1 MIHAQNVGVKYV
13 NINNTKRQELKAL
26 IFDTLSG
33 RKLRKEEFWALE
45 DVSFNAYEGEIVGII
60 GANGAGKSTLCR
72 LISNILIPDLGVIQV
87 TGMVSALLSL
97 GTGFNTELTGR
108 ENIFL
113 NGMMLGFSLKK
124 VKSLYHEIVN
134 FSGIKDFID
143 LPVKQYSK
151 GMISR
156 LGFSI
161 ATMLEPEILVL
172 DETLKTGDETFK
184 EQASNKL
191 KEIITQAKLVILVS
205 HDLDFIEKR
214 CSRVIWIDKGKVQE
228 IGESKRICAAY
239 KEKVTIKKKKKLLG
253 GYAPTDIKISNSPVI
268 TIENLGVKFRI
279 KRSDFWALQNINLTV
294 RKGEILG
301 VIGHNGA
308 GKSTLCKVLSR
319 IIKADEGKI
328 EIKGKTTEILGFG
341 SGFNKQLSGIDNIF
355 LNGLFLGLSKE
366 TLKTIIN
373 DIVEFSELKKFID
386 KPLKEYSKGMI
397 ARLGFSI
404 ATAVQPEI
412 LIIDEALS
420 AGDLAFYQKAAAR
433 IQEIM
438 SNAKAVVVVTHN
450 MSFVRDVCTRV
461 IWLDHGRLLFDGD
474 PDEAVKRYKK
484 NQQNI

>member
-1 MIHAQNVGVKYV
+1 MIHAQHVGVKYV
-13 NINNTKRQELKAL
+13 NINNTKRQELKSL
-26 IFDTLSG
+26 IFDTLRG
-33 RKLRKEEFWALE
+33 RKLRKEEFWALS
-45 DVSFNAYEGEIVGII
+45 DVSFNTYKGEIIGII

-72 LISNILIPDLGVIQV
+72 VISNILTPDLGIIQV
-87 TGMVSALLSL
+87 NGMVSALLSL

-134 FSGIKDFID
+134 FSGIKNFVD
-143 LPVKQYSK
+143 LPIKQYSK

-161 ATMLEPEILVL
+161 AAMLEPEILVL
-172 DETLKTGDETFK
+172 DETLKTGDEVFK
-184 EQASNKL
+184 ERASQKL
-191 KEIITQAKLVILVS
+191 KEIITHAKLVILVS
-205 HDLDFIEKR
+205 HDLGFIEKR
-214 CSRVIWIDKGKVQE
+214 CSRVIWIDKGKVQK
-228 IGESKRICAAY
+228 IGESKETCAAY
-239 KEKVTIKKKKKLLG
+239 KEKVTIKKKKKLLR
-253 GYAPTDIKISNSPVI
+253 GYTTTNIKISNSPVI
-268 TIENLGVKFRI
+268 TIENLGVKFRV
-279 KRSDFWALQNINLTV
+279 KRSDFWALQSINFTV
-294 RKGEILG
+294 RKGEIIG

-308 GKSTLCKVLSR
+308 GKSTLCKVLSS

-328 EIKGKTTEILGFG
+328 EIKGRTTEILGFR

-366 TLKTIIN
+366 KLNAIIN
-373 DIVEFSELKKFID
+373 DIVEFSELEKFID

-438 SNAKAVVVVTHN
+438 S
-450 MSFVRDVCTRV
+450 
-461 IWLDHGRLLFDGD
+461 
-474 PDEAVKRYKK
+474 
-484 NQQNI
+484 